1 MPRWMLEQLLVFTGL
16 MTAMGL
22 FTKLVLA
29 FIGRGRAPKA
39 DTKQLDDLG
48 EQIAR
53 LQTAVDAMALEVE
66 RIGEGQRFAVRL
78 MSREEPSLG
87 RLPTS
92 DRTTPH

>member
-1 MPRWMLEQLLVFTGL
+1 MPRWMFEQVLVFTGI

-29 FIGRGRAPKA
+29 FIGRGRTSKLE
-39 DTKQLDDLG
+39 TKKLDDLG

-53 LQTAVDAMALEVE
+53 LQTAVDAMAVEVE

-78 MSREEPSLG
+78 MSKEESSLG
-87 RLPTS
+87 RLPAS
-92 DRTTPH
+92 GRTTPH